1 MADTKF
7 DVPIWHKTNL
17 TVEEAADYCGIGS
30 ERLWEM

>member
-17 TVEEAADYCGIGS
+17 TVEEAQLIAVS
-30 ERLWEM
+30 AHRN